1 MSRQGHLRF
10 GRFIL
15 LALFGICLWA
25 QTGAQTGAQ
34 TAQLSLGPQTVQPD
48 GTVTVPVLLSTS
60 GLSVSAIQVDLLS
73 NNSILSIAATAGQSA
88 SNASKTLYGAT
99 VANSQQR
106 FVLYGLNQ
114 IGITDGS
121 IINLVL
127 TPAQT
132 SLPGPYELTLLNV
145 VAISPD
151 GSSASASI
159 FPGATPP
166 VIPPAGLAVVNG
178 ASLALSAVAPGEI
191 VTLFGSGWGLS
202 GASGIAVT
210 FNGVS
215 APVVYAGANQ
225 INAVVP
231 FEMAGQTGAAASVTY
246 FGRQIGASIVGLTAV
261 APAAFTIGDGGA
273 GQAAVVNQDTT
284 LNSASQPA
292 ARGSTVSVYAT
303 GVGAMNPQLQ
313 DGEVVPVGAASAPV
327 APIAINFYSGVAASV
342 TYAGPAPG
350 LVAGVLQIN
359 FVVPPGITPGPAV
372 AFSLSAGDVQ
382 SPLVTMAV
390 N

>member
-1 MSRQGHLRF
+1 M
-10 GRFIL
+10 
-15 LALFGICLWA
+15 
-25 QTGAQTGAQ
+25 
-34 TAQLSLGPQTVQPD
+34 
-48 GTVTVPVLLSTS
+48 LLSTS

-132 SLPGPYELTLLNV
+132 SLAGPYELTLLNV

-159 FPGATPP
+159 SPGATPP

-178 ASLALSAVAPGEI
+178 ASLALGAVAPGEI

-231 FEMAGQTGAAASVTY
+231 FEMAGQTGAAAGVTY
-246 FGRQIGASIVGLTAV
+246 FGRQIGASIVGLTGV

-292 ARGSTVSVYAT
+292 ARGLHCQRLRHRRGRDEST
-303 GVGAMNPQLQ
+303 
-313 DGEVVPVGAASAPV
+313 
-327 APIAINFYSGVAASV
+327 
-342 TYAGPAPG
+342 APG
-350 LVAGVLQIN
+350 RRGGSRGCGVCARRPHRDKFLRRRRRFGDVRGTGAGA
-359 FVVPPGITPGPAV
+359 GRW
-372 AFSLSAGDVQ
+372 SLANQFRRPSRHYTRARGCLLPKCRRRSESAGDNGCELGRRT
-382 SPLVTMAV
+382 SGSLAADCWLVGEESFHSKKRLLQVAPRQPR
-390 N
+390 